1 VTPLAAVRSEADRR
15 ADALTYLRRARQA
28 GEPDAAEAAVY
39 LTATAD
45 LPVAALEAACR
56 ALALEPRGLYEPA
69 MPDVG
74 TLRARA
80 LAWQAEQTAAAARAA
95 LPPLPTADEDD
106 PRLWVYCQTCRD
118 EPNGWRVDWC
128 PGAGD
133 MAVRSDERPDR
144 AEGLTACCGKRDPH
158 GPHTWASRC
167 ACWRDNPVVA
177 RRRRASTKPSHAA

>member
-15 ADALTYLRRARQA
+15 ADALTYLRRARQT

-45 LPVAALEAACR
+45 VPVAALEAACR
-56 ALALEPRGLYEPA
+56 ALALEPRGLYETA

-74 TLRARA
+74 TLRTRA

-95 LPPLPTADEDD
+95 LPALPVSDDD

-118 EPNGWRVDWC
+118 ELNGWRIDWC

-133 MAVRSDERPDR
+133 QAVHPTDRPAR
-144 AEGLTACCGKRDPH
+144 AEGATAQCGKPEPH

-167 ACWRDNPVVA
+167 ACWHDNPVVA
-177 RRRRASTKPSHAA
+177 RRRRAMATPSHAA